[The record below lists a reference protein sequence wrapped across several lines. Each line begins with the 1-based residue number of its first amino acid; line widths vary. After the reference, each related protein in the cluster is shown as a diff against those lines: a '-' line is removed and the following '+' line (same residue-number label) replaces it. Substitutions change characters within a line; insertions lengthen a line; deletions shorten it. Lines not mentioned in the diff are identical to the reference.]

1 MLPPTDNP
9 EGGTGANDGDHSGGK
24 SNTPGG
30 SNPFERFI
38 NTDLDLSFMEAS
50 LDESGLDS
58 TTNVPSS
65 DSPSYPDDKI
75 EPPTPHD
82 RDDSFDDP
90 PERRPFDGFNPF
102 SPRSTNPFR
111 PPNDDF
117 KDDFEPPFE
126 SPRPFGGSSGSPR
139 GLLGSVA
146 GRTPLSS
153 YGARTPAPGLEDPRW
168 MRGVYR
174 VRRDLRVYKSP
185 SKLAQRVAVVPD
197 ANRRIDKSLRYIPNI
212 TSGWSAVHLHGEEP
226 IIGFVDNTEV
236 QLFPRRGLRDIWEDI
251 ALVVCLLLLVLA
263 LIANIDQLPF
273 LNDPD
278 DIEAAERIT
287 ELEQNVADQ
296 QAQINHLE
304 ATISALRDE

>member
-1 MLPPTDNP
+1 
-9 EGGTGANDGDHSGGK
+9 
-24 SNTPGG
+24 
-30 SNPFERFI
+30 
-38 NTDLDLSFMEAS
+38 
-50 LDESGLDS
+50 
-58 TTNVPSS
+58 
-65 DSPSYPDDKI
+65 
-75 EPPTPHD
+75 
-82 RDDSFDDP
+82 
-90 PERRPFDGFNPF
+90 
-102 SPRSTNPFR
+102 
-111 PPNDDF
+111 
-117 KDDFEPPFE
+117 
-126 SPRPFGGSSGSPR
+126 
-139 GLLGSVA
+139 
-146 GRTPLSS
+146 
-153 YGARTPAPGLEDPRW
+153 
-168 MRGVYR
+168 
-174 VRRDLRVYKSP
+174 
-185 SKLAQRVAVVPD
+185 VPD

-296 QAQINHLE
+296 QAQINQLE